1 MLRQAVLDTLMS
13 RVPILGGRVYEA
25 WVAPDKAGGLPYAT
39 IKLPG
44 IRGSTAISFAGSQPV
59 EVRLYNDRSSFIPLD
74 MAERAVIEVL
84 TRGPV
89 ADGPD
94 QFSLQWVPGGGDF
107 EDDEFNLIG
116 RLVMFEAAVV
126 IGKGG

>member
-1 MLRQAVLDTLMS
+1 MLRRAVITTLGE
-13 RVPILGGRVYEA
+13 RVPMLGNRVYQA
-25 WVAPDKAGGLPYAT
+25 WITPDKTGGMPYAT
-39 IKLPG
+39 VKLPG
-44 IRGSTAISFAGSQPV
+44 IRGSTTVAFAGTQPV
-59 EVRLYNDRSSFIPLD
+59 EIRLYNDRSSFIPLD
-74 MAERAVIEVL
+74 MAERAVIDVL

-107 EDDEFNLIG
+107 EDDEFDLIG